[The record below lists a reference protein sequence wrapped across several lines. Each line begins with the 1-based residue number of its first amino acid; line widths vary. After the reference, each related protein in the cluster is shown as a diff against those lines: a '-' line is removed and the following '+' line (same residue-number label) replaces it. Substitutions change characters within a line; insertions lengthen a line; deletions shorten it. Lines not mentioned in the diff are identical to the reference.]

1 MLVHAL
7 DSFPF
12 LLVSFICLHYWD
24 QLHLVPSHASR
35 QMFTLC
41 FVHLLFMNVNKRFPF
56 VMRHLLSR
64 FWEMNYGE
72 RGPKHVQCSGKFS
85 ERFPRA
91 FPLRS
96 RDFPNRFS
104 PALSHEMSWMK
115 MCFMSYYT
123 ILLFS
128 ISKLHSVFIYSW
140 NGTVRIYQRALA
152 SHIVKDYLSTL
163 MGHSHTIYGFI
174 HPTHFAFWIT
184 QKH

>member
-64 FWEMNYGE
+64 FLEMNYGE
-72 RGPKHVQCSGKFS
+72 RGRSTFSVRENSPKIFHVLFLCALAT
-85 ERFPRA
+85 FPIGFLQRA
-91 FPLRS
+91 LPQ
-96 RDFPNRFS
+96 
-104 PALSHEMSWMK
+104 MSWMK

-128 ISKLHSVFIYSW
+128 ISKFHSVFIWSW

-152 SHIVKDYLSTL
+152 LHIVKDYLSTL

-174 HPTHFAFWIT
+174 HPPHFAFWIT